1 MKYSF
6 KNFNPNSN
14 VKAKILYE
22 EPDNINLSR
31 GILFKDKVEYDFLPK
46 NIQALNKN
54 FINFSADNGIDSL
67 KVGEKVK
74 LNNDEIIITDPYGI
88 RNFKGQEGQHSTGI
102 DSLKVGEKVKLNNDE
117 IIITDPYGIRNF
129 KGQEGQHSTGIDF
142 ETKSGKVIALKD
154 GVITD
159 VKLQGDGKIY
169 HPSSGK
175 KEAGYYIT
183 VKHDDGSKAQYM
195 HLDPMSKEDMD
206 SLKNKRI
213 KRGEHI
219 WGYTTGSGTMTGP
232 HVKFRLFGEDPRVN
246 IDPSQAIRG
255 QNYNFIPDKNGK
267 NILNK

>member
-54 FINFSADNGIDSL
+54 FINFSADN
-67 KVGEKVK
+67 
-74 LNNDEIIITDPYGI
+74 
-88 RNFKGQEGQHSTGI
+88 GI